1 MKLSLQILTPEKEVF
16 NQEVD
21 EVLVPTVMGELGILP
36 EHVALLTQIQ
46 PGEIKIIN
54 GSKTDY
60 LAITGGYLEVN
71 NNKVNI
77 LGDYAIRSEE
87 IEASKAEEAIK
98 RAENKK
104 KDKVSDE
111 ELKALEDEIRRHVLG
126 IKVSELHKNRKRR
139 LAS

>member
-111 ELKALEDEIRRHVLG
+111 ELKALEDEIRRHVLE